1 LEAKKGNG
9 CERLSTFIAG
19 HARNA
24 ANILNITQF
33 TAQAKTG
40 DIGVLE

>member
-9 CERLSTFIAG
+9 CERLSTFIAV

-24 ANILNITQF
+24 TDILTTTPFI
-33 TAQAKTG
+33 AQAKTG